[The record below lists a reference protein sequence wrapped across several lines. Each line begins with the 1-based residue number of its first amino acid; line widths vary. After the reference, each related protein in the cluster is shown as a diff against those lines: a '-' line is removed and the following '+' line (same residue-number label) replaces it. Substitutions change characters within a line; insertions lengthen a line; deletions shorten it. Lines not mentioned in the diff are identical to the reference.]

1 MPSALCP
8 VSHETISTL
17 YGGQFNELF
26 AYTLRNRLW
35 KLHPKQPLFGVFSFR
50 NYLFDLTIVGLITV
64 IQVLICVFHAVSVE
78 KSGYKTPVFLYL
90 FSIIILNLSELNR
103 LLCEYANLEFMIYI
117 SMIVIISIPYCHVVY
132 QQKWQTFLNGSENQP
147 QLTALLKSLML
158 NRNREN
164 HNAPIPALDFTKQKR
179 PFSKH

>member
-1 MPSALCP
+1 MPTKTNLPSTNHYIHLNSVAAKNAFINCSVYIIFFLGLTLCQDLLP
-8 VSHETISTL
+8 
-17 YGGQFNELF
+17 
-26 AYTLRNRLW
+26 
-35 KLHPKQPLFGVFSFR
+35 
-50 NYLFDLTIVGLITV
+50 FDLTIVGLITV

-90 FSIIILNLSELNR
+90 FSIIILNLSEFNR